1 VEDLKY
7 GTFLATSVGKLEVT
21 FPDFLSSKVSSF
33 KPDIGKIFKNY
44 AAPIYNVEIG
54 IENLAKI
61 GIILNFAEE
70 TITIDHVTLP
80 MTPHDRFMDLK
91 APNFLYQGSLES
103 NSMHTAA
110 KCTVEILDAKYKTV
124 DIVMYVTANCKH
136 LSIRQQQQLVK
147 LLLEFKIFF
156 DETLC
161 DWRIKPVSLNLKPGT
176 KAYHGQE
183 FPAL

>member
-44 AAPIYNVEIG
+44 AA
-54 IENLAKI
+54 
-61 GIILNFAEE
+61 
-70 TITIDHVTLP
+70 P